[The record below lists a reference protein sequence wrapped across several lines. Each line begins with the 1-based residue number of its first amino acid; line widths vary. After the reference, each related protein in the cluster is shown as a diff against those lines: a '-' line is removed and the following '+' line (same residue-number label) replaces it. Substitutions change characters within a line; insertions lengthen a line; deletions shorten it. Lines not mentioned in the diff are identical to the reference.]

1 MKQYAMI
8 INLDRCVGCHAC
20 AVACRAEWQ
29 VPTREGYRRNWVR
42 RLGPADTSHGMA
54 FTFYPGLCNHC
65 DSPACVPVCPAD
77 TVEKTF
83 TDPATGK
90 TKTMEVAATW
100 KDPFNGT
107 VQIDQSRCLG
117 CGACRDA
124 CPYGARYVNTEVANE
139 DIGGEGIADKCT
151 FCMPRVEKG
160 LAPACVQTCI
170 TDARIFG
177 VLDDPKSEVAAYV
190 KKGARRLESANVRIG
205 PNVYYFGKPRDLELL
220 DRTSTPQEMP
230 EAASRRRMLASMMQP
245 AVRRVRTAG
254 LLGLAGAMA
263 VQGLAD
269 KGEEE

>member
-1 MKQYAMI
+1 MKQYAMV

-20 AVACRAEWQ
+20 AVACRAEWGI
-29 VPTREGYRRNWVR
+29 PTKEDYRRNWVR
-42 RLGPADTSHGMA
+42 RLGPADTSHGIS

-77 TVEKTF
+77 PVEVTF
-83 TDPATGK
+83 KDATSGK

-107 VQIDQSRCLG
+107 VQIDKSRCLG

-124 CPYGARYVNTEVANE
+124 CPYGARYVNTDIANE
-139 DIGGEGIADKCT
+139 DLDGEGIADKCT

-160 LAPACVQTCI
+160 LEPACVQTCI

-177 VLDDPKSEVAAYV
+177 PIDDKNIAAYL
-190 KKGARRLESANVRIG
+190 KNGAKRLESANVQIG
-205 PNVYYFGKPRDLELL
+205 PNVYYAGKPKDLELL

-230 EAASRRRMLASMMQP
+230 EANARRIMLAGMMKP
-245 AVRRVRTAG
+245 AVQQVKNI
-254 LLGLAGAMA
+254 GLAG
-263 VQGLAD
+263 LAGTLLVTSLHENE
-269 KGEEE
+269 KEE

>member
-1 MKQYAMI
+1 MKQYGMI

-29 VPTREGYRRNWVR
+29 VPTREGYRRNWVH
-42 RLGPADTSHGMA
+42 RLGPANTSHGMS

-83 TDPATGK
+83 RDPKTGK

-139 DIGGEGIADKCT
+139 DIDGEGIADKCT

-177 VLDDPKSEVAAYV
+177 VVNDPKSEVAAYIR
-190 KKGARRLESANVRIG
+190 KGARRLESAAVRIG

-230 EAASRRRMLASMMQP
+230 EAADRRRMLASLMQP
-245 AVRRVRTAG
+245 AMRRMQTAG

-263 VQGLAD
+263 VQGLAA
-269 KGEEE
+269 EEDE